1 MGVTGSGK
9 SSFIAL
15 CSGQPVRIGHSLG
28 ACTSTVDVYAYDV
41 SPDQTIYLID
51 TPGFDDT
58 NKSDTEV
65 LSEIAA
71 WLGESYKKRVL
82 LSGIIY
88 LHRITDIRMQG
99 SAKKN
104 LLMFRQLCGEDAL
117 KKVVL
122 ATTMWDKVPT
132 EEGEQREKELVD
144 TQEFWGWMLQKG
156 SSCSR
161 HMNSEDSA
169 KRIVQTLVGH
179 ETPTI
184 TTLQVELIDEKLRLD
199 QTSAG
204 RALHTDLLRRRDTWT
219 KERQDIK
226 NQMKTA
232 ETPPDREAKR
242 LMREECGRY
251 SRMIKM
257 AEEDVANLRASME
270 HLLVQ
275 RERRVARVLK
285 QLKKDR
291 AAVDEPLPII
301 EDQPRANQD
310 IPELEKKST
319 PEMQIE
325 NAYTEHP
332 DLDQETEAEDDDA
345 LTATSNAIYSVG
357 MYGYFYSCLGSS
369 FWSSNSVPPKQTRG
383 HEWLRSVCFGDDYK
397 GVPTWIAR
405 YTDGWMKSP
414 NFEKRYSQ
422 LNGEIKARGLDN
434 LDMVALG
441 PNQKYYARWKDG
453 SWASL
458 ASDDANSVFSR
469 CHSKENRSNITAVAF
484 GYEDAYVIA
493 FEYGFRS
500 GRLGCN
506 CSLNGHYPGLAQ
518 LFGETRHINITAI
531 TLNPENT
538 TDFILIWKNNLE
550 DDRHKISWCSQY
562 GNVQNSIGIWWQ
574 NSKVQDIF

>member
-9 SSFIAL
+9 SSFIAR

-28 ACTSTVDVYAYDV
+28 ACTSTVDVYAYDI
-41 SPDQTIYLID
+41 SPDQTVYLID

-82 LSGIIY
+82 LNGIIY

-132 EEGEQREKELVD
+132 EEGEQREKELID

-179 ETPTI
+179 EAPAV
-184 TTLQVELIDEKLRLD
+184 TTLQIELIDEKLRLD

-204 RALHTDLLRRRDTWT
+204 RALHTDLLRRRDTWA

-226 NQMKTA
+226 DQMKTA

-251 SRMIKM
+251 SHMIKM

-270 HLLVQ
+270 HLLVR

-291 AAVDEPLPII
+291 AALDEPLPII
-301 EDQPRANQD
+301 KDRPPANQG
-310 IPELEKKST
+310 IPDLVKKPT
-319 PEMQIE
+319 PEMQADNE
-325 NAYTEHP
+325 CNKHP
-332 DLDQETEAEDDDA
+332 DLDQETEAEDEDA
-345 LTATSNAIYSVG
+345 LTPTSDTIYSVG

-397 GVPTWIAR
+397 GVSTWIAR
-405 YTDGWMKSP
+405 YTDGWMKSS

-422 LNGEIKARGLDN
+422 LNGDIRARGLDN

-453 SWASL
+453 SWTSL
-458 ASDDANSVFSR
+458 ASDEANSVFTR

-484 GYEDAYVIA
+484 GYGDAYVIA

-538 TDFILIWKNNLE
+538 TDFILIWKKNPE

>member
-28 ACTSTVDVYAYDV
+28 ACTSTVDVYAYDI
-41 SPDQTIYLID
+41 SPDQTVYLID

-82 LSGIIY
+82 LNGIIY

-132 EEGEQREKELVD
+132 EEGEKREKELVD

-161 HMNSEDSA
+161 HTNSEDSA

-179 ETPTI
+179 ETPAV

-204 RALHTDLLRRRDTWT
+204 RALHTDLLRRRETWT

-226 NQMKTA
+226 DQLKTA

-257 AEEDVANLRASME
+257 AEVDVANLRASME

-291 AAVDEPLPII
+291 VALNEPLPIT
-301 EDQPRANQD
+301 EDRPTANKG
-310 IPELEKKST
+310 IPDLEKKST
-319 PEMQIE
+319 AELQVD
-325 NAYTEHP
+325 NAYTKHP

-345 LTATSNAIYSVG
+345 LTAKSDTIYSVG

-383 HEWLRSVCFGDDYK
+383 HEWLRSVCFGEDYK
-397 GVPTWIAR
+397 GVSTWIAR

-422 LNGEIKARGLDN
+422 LNGDIKVRGLDN

-441 PNQKYYARWKDG
+441 PSQKYYARWKDG
-453 SWASL
+453 SWTSL
-458 ASDDANSVFSR
+458 ASDEANSVFSR

-484 GYEDAYVIA
+484 GYGNAYVIA

-538 TDFILIWKNNLE
+538 TDFILIWKKSPE

>member
-1 MGVTGSGK
+1 MFWATSTNRTQLRRMSVGG
-9 SSFIAL
+9 
-15 CSGQPVRIGHSLG
+15 
-28 ACTSTVDVYAYDV
+28 TSTVDVYAYDI
-41 SPDQTIYLID
+41 SPDRTVYLID

-82 LSGIIY
+82 LNGIIY

-122 ATTMWDKVPT
+122 ATTMWDKVPI
-132 EEGEQREKELVD
+132 EEGEQREKELCD

-161 HMNSEDSA
+161 HLNSEDSA
-169 KRIVQTLVGH
+169 KSIVQKLVGH
-179 ETPTI
+179 DTPAV
-184 TTLQVELIDEKLRLD
+184 TTLQIELIDEKLRLD

-204 RALHTDLLRRRDTWT
+204 RALHTDLLRRRETWT

-226 NQMKTA
+226 DQMKTA

-257 AEEDVANLRASME
+257 AEEDVANLRSTME

-275 RERRVARVLK
+275 REKRVARVLK

-291 AAVDEPLPII
+291 AALDEPLPII
-301 EDQPRANQD
+301 EDRPRVNQD
-310 IPELEKKST
+310 IPDLEKRST
-319 PEMQIE
+319 TEMQTE
-325 NAYTEHP
+325 TKYTEHL
-332 DLDQETEAEDDDA
+332 DLDQETEAEDEDA
-345 LTATSNAIYSVG
+345 LTTTSDAIYSVG

-383 HEWLRSVCFGDDYK
+383 HAWLRSVCFGDDYK
-397 GVPTWIAR
+397 GVSTWIAR

-422 LNGEIKARGLDN
+422 LNGDIKVWGLDN

-453 SWASL
+453 SWTSL
-458 ASDDANSVFSR
+458 ASDEANAVFSR

-484 GYEDAYVIA
+484 GYGDAYVIA

-500 GRLGCN
+500 GRLGSN
-506 CSLNGHYPGLAQ
+506 CSLNGNYPGLAQ

-538 TDFILIWKNNLE
+538 TDFILIWKKNPD

-574 NSKVQDIF
+574 NSKAQEIF